1 MDLIKNYLN
10 DRNEKKKEIND
21 QCNQLIDCI
30 DILMNEHDEYMNCHN
45 FIEYSYIDIFE
56 EKNDEYL
63 TQTNHLKKAKR
74 YHELI
79 NKKEQIKHIK
89 DNIKE
94 LIQEHNDKYALY
106 TLGYIFDILFSK
118 VNILPSAT

>member
-45 FIEYSYIDIFE
+45 FIEYSYIDIF
-56 EKNDEYL
+56 
-63 TQTNHLKKAKR
+63 
-74 YHELI
+74 
-79 NKKEQIKHIK
+79 
-89 DNIKE
+89 
-94 LIQEHNDKYALY
+94 
-106 TLGYIFDILFSK
+106 
-118 VNILPSAT
+118 